1 MRLLEERIEID
12 APVELVWELLADF
25 GGVAR
30 WADSMRASNILGHQ
44 ATGVGARR
52 AMRHA
57 LGFQF
62 QEVITQ
68 WHEGKGY
75 SFDVIKAP
83 YPMTDVKETW
93 VLGGDRERSV
103 VETQVR
109 YGMKLGAVGSLLDGA
124 LVRFIVRREMRAGLA
139 GLRRLAERAAPV
151 ARHEE
156 PAPPRHD

>member
-12 APVELVWELLADF
+12 APAALVWELLADF

-30 WADSMRASNILGHQ
+30 WAKSMRASNLLGQQ

-57 LGFQF
+57 WGFQF
-62 QEVITQ
+62 QEQITQ

-75 SFDVIKAP
+75 SFDVLKAP
-83 YPMTDVKETW
+83 YPMDEVKETW
-93 VLGGDRERSV
+93 VLGGDDRRSV

-109 YGMKLGAVGSLLDGA
+109 YGMKLGPVGRLLDSA
-124 LVRFIVRREMRAGLA
+124 LVSHIVRREMREGLK
-139 GLRRLAERAAPV
+139 GLRELAERAAPTL
-151 ARHEE
+151 R
-156 PAPPRHD
+156 PGSQ